1 MMFGVVA
8 LLSILAALA
17 KGIISMLCAIVV
29 GVASSW
35 SLRRRHPPLAHNAH
49 RARLYS
55 TCFFGWSVSLAS
67 VTPSRCHPCARLLQ
81 RPRQRQRRH
90 QRQCQRQRPHQRQQ
104 TTCTLHRRL
113 HGFSRSLSPSSCS
126 SLHYTTSVSTF
137 GVGTRIFGHGLAARA
152 VLQCSNQRRVRR
164 LPHIHRRGATF
175 CGLYHG

>member
-1 MMFGVVA
+1 
-8 LLSILAALA
+8 
-17 KGIISMLCAIVV
+17 MLCAIVV

-49 RARLYS
+49 RARLLNVLLWLVGILGFGDAVSMPPVRTSPPTPTS
-55 TCFFGWSVSLAS
+55 TP
-67 VTPSRCHPCARLLQ
+67 TPTPT
-81 RPRQRQRRH
+81 RQRQRRH

-104 TTCTLHRRL
+104 TTLHRR
-113 HGFSRSLSPSSCS
+113 GYKFSRSSSPSSCS
-126 SLHYTTSVSTF
+126 SLRYTTSVSTF
-137 GVGTRIFGHGLAARA
+137 GVGTRVFGHGQAARA